1 VEFICLIIR
10 EFNVRDFNLKYFV
23 GINQIRFDLD
33 YFLNVFDTSNEKELL
48 DQFFKTVDGVQ
59 QQFKNSVLQ
68 FIKNRYVL
76 NQDHIFIAC
85 YFLQKVFYYNLNIS
99 NKKKIELLLY
109 LSTNRQIS
117 RSIHAFGI
125 NSSDLSSGNLL
136 YCIISPINNLNNIN
150 DEILKVLKA
159 DETEL
164 LINIQSN
171 EKFNL
176 IREYFEISEQQI
188 ACILNSYGID
198 KNSLNSN
205 LLSKITAL
213 YDLICERM
221 ALLNIEKTLR

>member
-1 VEFICLIIR
+1 
-10 EFNVRDFNLKYFV
+10 
-23 GINQIRFDLD
+23 
-33 YFLNVFDTSNEKELL
+33 
-48 DQFFKTVDGVQ
+48 
-59 QQFKNSVLQ
+59 
-68 FIKNRYVL
+68 
-76 NQDHIFIAC
+76 
-85 YFLQKVFYYNLNIS
+85 VFYYNLNIS

-117 RSIHAFGI
+117 RSIYAFGI
-125 NSSDLSSGNLL
+125 NPSDISSGNLL
-136 YCIISPINNLNNIN
+136 YCIISPINNLNKIN
-150 DEILKVLKA
+150 NELLKVLKA

-164 LINIQSN
+164 SINIQSN

-198 KNSLNSN
+198 KNSLDSN
-205 LLSKITAL
+205 LRSKISAL